1 MEDELELAFTPAA
14 EQRSL
19 WRQILAGLC
28 EGEAGALFQER
39 MEAFDPAVEAKLE
52 AMLEVWPVEY
62 FEGQY
67 WEEDGER
74 FCIGLLPGS
83 DGDEFAR
90 DLEALFAL
98 CPVSDVRVEAR
109 YDGEGDE

>member
-1 MEDELELAFTPAA
+1 MEIELELAFTPAA

-39 MEAFDPAVEAKLE
+39 MEAFGPAVEAKLE

-67 WEEDGER
+67 WEEDGDR
-74 FCIGLLPGS
+74 LRLGLLTAS
-83 DGDEFAR
+83 DGDEFAG

-98 CPVSDVRVEAR
+98 CPVQGVRIEAW
-109 YDGEGDE
+109 YDDE

>member
-1 MEDELELAFTPAA
+1 MEDELELSFTPAA

-28 EGEAGALFQER
+28 E
-39 MEAFDPAVEAKLE
+39 

-67 WEEDGER
+67 WEEEGER

-83 DGDEFAR
+83 DGDEFAS
-90 DLEALFAL
+90 DLEILFAL
-98 CPVSDVRVEAR
+98 CPVQDVRVEAR
-109 YDGEGDE
+109 YGGENDE